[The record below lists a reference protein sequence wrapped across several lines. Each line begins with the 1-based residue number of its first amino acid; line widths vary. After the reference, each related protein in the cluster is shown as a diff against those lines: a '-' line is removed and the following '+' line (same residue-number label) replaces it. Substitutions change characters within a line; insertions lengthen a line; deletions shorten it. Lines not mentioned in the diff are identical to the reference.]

1 MTQEPWKPKYGV
13 EVIDYEA
20 DWTEALD
27 GDTITG
33 DVTGRILG
41 STTMAIE
48 EITTAA
54 GISRVWISGG
64 GDRASA
70 SPRVELV
77 ANTAAGRT
85 LAASI
90 PLSILQT

>member
-1 MTQEPWKPKYGV
+1 MTQEPWQPKYGV

-27 GDTITG
+27 GDTISG
-33 DVTGRILG
+33 DVTGTIYG
-41 STTMAIE
+41 STTMAIDSIE
-48 EITTAA
+48 TTA

-70 SPRVELV
+70 SPRVLLE